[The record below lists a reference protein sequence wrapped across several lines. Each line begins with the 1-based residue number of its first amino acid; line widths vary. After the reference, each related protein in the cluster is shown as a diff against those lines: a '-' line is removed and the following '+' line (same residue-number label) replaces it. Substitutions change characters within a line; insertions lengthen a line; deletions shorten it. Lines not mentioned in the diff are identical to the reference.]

1 MCSCHFAEYAK
12 MAVVYMYSELR
23 KRAAACLMIVFLME
37 DEETNREKSATKQCV
52 LRRKEKGA
60 FTNIILGFK
69 DMMRMSV
76 TQFRELVDILQQRI
90 AKQDTLLR
98 ETISAS
104 EQVALS
110 IRFFATGE
118 SFRSL
123 HYQFRISR

>member
-1 MCSCHFAEYAK
+1 
-12 MAVVYMYSELR
+12 
-23 KRAAACLMIVFLME
+23 MIVFLME
-37 DEETNREKSATKQCV
+37 DEENNREKSATRQWV

-60 FTNIILGFK
+60 FTNIIRELSVEDTLGFK

-90 AKQDTLLR
+90 AKQDTLMR
-98 ETISAS
+98 EAISAS

-118 SFRSL
+118 SFRGL